1 MSRNLSFNF
10 VKYDRADTRWK
21 AAFDKFW
28 PAYRRWYLSEGIA
41 HRQTFVACEKSLRAH
56 MPELFAIY
64 QDLISAQGV
73 DDTAARF
80 LSMYC
85 PPAYVTGCSQIGLW
99 SSGQP
104 VLFRSYDYSPRLFE
118 GTVALTNWGNTR
130 VISTIDSLW
139 GCLDGINEFGLAVSL
154 AFGGSRATGVGFGI
168 PIILRYVL
176 QTCDTTQQAIEALN
190 YVPCHMAY
198 NITLNDCSGDARTVE
213 IAPGTRAKV
222 LERPYATNHQSAKRW
237 EAYVA
242 LARSEER
249 ASVLEDLSKATHRP
263 TTQDLFASFQKPPLR
278 SYAYN
283 RGFGTL
289 YSCLMSP
296 RAGDVDYIWD
306 TQLISQSFDD
316 FREMTVTVALSDA
329 PRTSSRFLHGFSSV
343 E

>member
-1 MSRNLSFNF
+1 MPSSLSFSF
-10 VKYDRADTRWK
+10 VAYDKSNKRWK
-21 AAFDKFW
+21 ASFDRFW
-28 PAYRRWYLSEGIA
+28 PAYRLWYLREGIG
-41 HRQTFVACEKSLRAH
+41 HRPTFSACEKAIRWH
-56 MPELFAIY
+56 MPELYTIF
-64 QDLISAQGV
+64 QDLIAVEGV

-85 PPAYVTGCSQIGLW
+85 PPAYVTGCSQIGIW

-118 GTVALTNWGNTR
+118 GTVALTNWGSTR

-154 AFGGSRATGVGFGI
+154 AFGGSRVIGTGFGV
-168 PIILRYVL
+168 PIILRYIL
-176 QTCDTTQQAIEALN
+176 QTCDTTRQAIEALN
-190 YVPCHMAY
+190 RVPCHMAY

-213 IAPGTRAKV
+213 IAPGTRVSV
-222 LERPYATNHQSAKRW
+222 LDRPYATNHQSGKRW

-242 LARSEER
+242 LARSKER
-249 ASVLEDLSKATHRP
+249 ASVLDDLHKAANNP
-263 TTQDLFASFQKPPLR
+263 TPQDLFDIFQKPPLR

-296 RAGDVDYIWD
+296 CSGNVDYMWD
-306 TQLISQSFDD
+306 ALLISQSFDD
-316 FREMTVTVALSDA
+316 FQELSVTVELSDA
-329 PRTSSRFLHGFSSV
+329 ARSTNPVLHGFSSV